1 MRNSM
6 SEMMD
11 ERHNLNVLTHEQA
24 DYIVRFECDQKR
36 KILILLNNAV
46 WNNVDCTCALFY

>member
-24 DYIVRFECDQKR
+24 DYIVRFE
-36 KILILLNNAV
+36 
-46 WNNVDCTCALFY
+46 